1 VTAGTVPA
9 GRCTEMKARGPK
21 RRSEQ
26 RVSGN
31 EQVRVEI
38 QTFLAALNSYPE
50 RFAVNPGITFEE
62 HCTSLMAFSSM
73 RLAGPRNGSDN

>member
-1 VTAGTVPA
+1 
-9 GRCTEMKARGPK
+9 
-21 RRSEQ
+21 
-26 RVSGN
+26 VSGN